1 MKKDQLPFRI
11 GEDYETWEFDLIV
24 LNYET
29 IPFYDSYLY
38 VGEVKKFLN
47 ILPDKTELIFS
58 LDILELV
65 IMTITTE
72 DHREMEK
79 LIDLMTKTFGDYI
92 EHEQEYLSACIYKLE
107 DSNQIW
113 LIYSPLEDI
122 TYLAYGSPKLINHIF
137 WKCSKE

>member
-1 MKKDQLPFRI
+1 MRKDQLPFGI

-58 LDILELV
+58 FDILELV
-65 IMTITTE
+65 IITITTE
-72 DHREMEK
+72 DHRKMEK

-92 EHEQEYLSACIYKLE
+92 EHEQEYLSACIYNLE
-107 DSNQIW
+107 DSNVLL
-113 LIYSPLEDI
+113 LIYKRFEAK
-122 TYLAYGSPKLINHIF
+122 TYIAYGSSKLIIQLF
-137 WKCSKE
+137 SK

>member
-58 LDILELV
+58 FDILELV
-65 IMTITTE
+65 IITITTKV
-72 DHREMEK
+72 HREMEK

-92 EHEQEYLSACIYKLE
+92 EHEQEYLSACIFKLE
-107 DSNQIW
+107 DSDQIW
-113 LIYSPLEDI
+113 LIYEPLEDK
-122 TYLAYGSPKLINHIF
+122 TYLTYGNPKLIIQLF
-137 WKCSKE
+137 WK

>member
-1 MKKDQLPFRI
+1 MKKDQLPFGI

-58 LDILELV
+58 FDILELV
-65 IMTITTE
+65 IITITTE
-72 DHREMEK
+72 DHRKMEK

-92 EHEQEYLSACIYKLE
+92 EHEQEYLSAF
-107 DSNQIW
+107 
-113 LIYSPLEDI
+113 IYSPLEDI

>member
-1 MKKDQLPFRI
+1 MKKDQLPFEI

-58 LDILELV
+58 FDILELV
-65 IMTITTE
+65 IITITTE
-72 DHREMEK
+72 DHRKMEK
-79 LIDLMTKTFGDYI
+79 LVDLMTKTYGDYI
-92 EHEQEYLSACIYKLE
+92 EYEQEFSSACVYKLE

-113 LIYSPLEDI
+113 LIYYPLKDKAYI
-122 TYLAYGSPKLINHIF
+122 TYGSPKLIIQTF
-137 WKCSKE
+137 WK

>member
-58 LDILELV
+58 FDILELV

-92 EHEQEYLSACIYKLE
+92 EHEQEY
-107 DSNQIW
+107 
-113 LIYSPLEDI
+113 
-122 TYLAYGSPKLINHIF
+122 
-137 WKCSKE
+137 